1 MEDVLELDLADGRGE
16 DVREV
21 VREDGFDLVVKT
33 DGAGLVVGVAYGLF
47 VRFGVGGTC

>member
-21 VREDGFDLVVKT
+21 VREDVREDGLVVKT
-33 DGAGLVVGVAYGLF
+33 DGAGSVVGVAF
-47 VRFGVGGTC
+47 VRIGIGVTC

>member
-1 MEDVLELDLADGRGE
+1 MEDVLELDLADGRG
-16 DVREV
+16 EV